1 MLRDFNYN
9 NNVKDNEIK
18 NLLEINNIKDLQ
30 IKNLLV

>member
-18 NLLEINNIKDLQ
+18 KILEVNNIKDLQ

>member
-18 NLLEINNIKDLQ
+18 KLLEVNNIKDLQ